1 LEGQQENQVG
11 EKEKEK
17 ITKGQM
23 RQINNN
29 YATHI
34 ACIRRGCRD
43 TSFNALEASFCPL
56 RCMRRPIPTS
66 TTHEYLLLFLRKIIY
81 LLNYPTV
88 SNDTQ

>member
-23 RQINNN
+23 RQIGNN

-34 ACIRRGCRD
+34 ACIWRGC
-43 TSFNALEASFCPL
+43 
-56 RCMRRPIPTS
+56 
-66 TTHEYLLLFLRKIIY
+66 
-81 LLNYPTV
+81 
-88 SNDTQ
+88 